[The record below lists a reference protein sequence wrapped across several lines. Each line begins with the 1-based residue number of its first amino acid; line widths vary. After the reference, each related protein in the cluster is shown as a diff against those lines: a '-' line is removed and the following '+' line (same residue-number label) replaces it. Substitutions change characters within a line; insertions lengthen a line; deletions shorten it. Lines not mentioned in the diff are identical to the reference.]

1 MDLFGRASW
10 LMFAAGA
17 VPTGLAGWWI
27 GSRAGATSPLA
38 LGLIAAVSAVISVGA
53 SLLAWRWFVAPLR
66 ELELGLERWTRGDLS
81 TPLDDDRMAGW
92 RGLARQ
98 FSRAQSDL
106 ERALEDAK
114 SGLAQE
120 RARLETL
127 IEKLPDALIMTNM
140 RGEVIFFNA
149 AAMPLVGAVDTDV
162 RSGGG
167 ALFTPARPEKWRMP
181 VQAILKKHAA
191 GQDFHFAGRDGAAAT
206 YRTVVTMFNDAGTG
220 DFGVLVMLRDV
231 TAERRL
237 DALKEEF
244 FQSAA
249 HDLRAPLFAIQGYL
263 RLLRKTL
270 APDERQTGYLD
281 SIDQSCD
288 KLTLFVKDA
297 LDSARIENGHL
308 RLSPSPID
316 ASALARRTVSLFV
329 PLADERGI
337 SLQALGAG
345 LPSTFE
351 ADERLIERLLHN
363 LVANA
368 LKFTPRGGRVLVS
381 AEARGDHIEIA
392 VEDDG
397 PGIPEGQRAAIFE
410 RFRQLETT
418 GPKSGFGLGLSICA
432 KIVKLHHGVI
442 WVEPGPVS
450 GSRFIARLPLS
461 QRAKE
466 IAS

>member
-1 MDLFGRASW
+1 
-10 LMFAAGA
+10 MFAAGA

-27 GSRAGATSPLA
+27 GNRVGASSPLA
-38 LGLIAAVSAVISVGA
+38 LGVIALASALFSVGA
-53 SLLAWRWFVAPLR
+53 SLLAWRWFVAPLQ

-81 TPLDDDRMAGW
+81 TPLDDSRMAGW

-98 FSRAQSDL
+98 FSLAQTDL
-106 ERALEDAK
+106 ERSLEDAK
-114 SGLAQE
+114 ADLAHE
-120 RARLETL
+120 RARLQTL

-140 RGEVIFFNA
+140 RGEVVYFNA
-149 AAMPLVGAVDTDV
+149 AAMPLVGAADCDV
-162 RSGGG
+162 RAGGR
-167 ALFTPARPEKWRMP
+167 ALFSPLQPDKWRMA
-181 VQAILKKHAA
+181 VQSILKKHSS
-191 GQDFHFAGRDGAAAT
+191 GQALEIRGSDDSVST
-206 YRTVVTMFNDAGTG
+206 YQTTVTMFNDASTG
-220 DFGVLVMLRDV
+220 DFGVLIMLRDV

-263 RLLRKTL
+263 RLLRRTL
-270 APDERQTGYLD
+270 APDERQTLYLE
-281 SIDQSCD
+281 SIDLSCE

-308 RLSPSPID
+308 RLAPGQVD
-316 ASALARRTVSLFV
+316 AGALARRTVSLFK

-337 SLQALGAG
+337 SLESRIAADA
-345 LPSTFE
+345 PPAFE

-368 LKFTPRGGRVLVS
+368 LKFTPRGGRVTVQAAFS
-381 AEARGDHIEIA
+381 GDHLEFA

-397 PGIPEGQRAAIFE
+397 PGIPEGQRALIFE
-410 RFRQLETT
+410 RFRQLESA

-432 KIVKLHHGVI
+432 KIVKLHRGAI
-442 WVEPGPVS
+442 WVESGPVS
-450 GSRFIARLPLS
+450 GSRFVARLPLT

-466 IAS
+466 IA